1 MVVYC
6 EFVESFFFQFPIY
19 TLCLVQQAS
28 IASGLSEPERAMA
41 PQISADQLTL
51 SHQGGK
57 LSPPQYY
64 LSPPP
69 IFRLSY
75 VPEASIA

>member
-28 IASGLSEPERAMA
+28 IASELSEPERAMA

-57 LSPPQYY
+57 LCPPQYY
-64 LSPPP
+64 LSPPTNFQTFLRP
-69 IFRLSY
+69 
-75 VPEASIA
+75 